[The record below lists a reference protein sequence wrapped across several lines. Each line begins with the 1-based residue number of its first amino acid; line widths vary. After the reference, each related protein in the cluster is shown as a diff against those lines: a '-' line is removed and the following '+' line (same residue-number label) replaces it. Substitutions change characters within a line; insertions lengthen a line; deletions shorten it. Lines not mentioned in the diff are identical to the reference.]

1 MSTTDKIFQVVAQ
14 DHPGSDANI
23 TIKVVLDLEDH
34 CHTGSP
40 HPVQDP
46 GTVLHYLVKVDEHKY
61 ETTTAHQTGRSL
73 LALTGK
79 EATGFI
85 LEQVHTHA
93 GQSIHTLVQ
102 PDEVI
107 DLSGFGLERFVTK
120 PKPQHYHFFVGQK
133 RYETT
138 KPCLTVR
145 EILVDYAG
153 VDPTTKTLAL
163 KQPGGFHEYKD
174 LNEEISLQHPQHFVL
189 FDNASTPVS

>member
-1 MSTTDKIFQVVAQ
+1 MLPEDKTIHVAAQ
-14 DHPGSDANI
+14 GHPGSDASI

-34 CHTGSP
+34 CHTSSP
-40 HPVQDP
+40 HPVYDP

-61 ETTTAHQTGRSL
+61 ETNTGHQTGRSL
-73 LALTGK
+73 LTLAGK
-79 EATGFI
+79 EAAEFV

-93 GQSIHTLVQ
+93 GQPMYTPVQ

-107 DLSGFGLERFVTK
+107 DLSGFGVERFVTK
-120 PKPQHYHFFVGQK
+120 SKPRHYEFFVGQK
-133 RYETT
+133 RYETI

-145 EILVDYAG
+145 EILVDYVG

-174 LNEEISLQHPQHFVL
+174 LNEEISVQHPQHFVL